1 MFEFCFLQL
10 KGNNE
15 AKVKIKLKEAI
26 KNKDAIV
33 LVSKP
38 VTIASLQYTKHDLQ
52 QHKSILRSTMFI
64 YLLSYSRYA
73 INMCEQ

>member
-1 MFEFCFLQL
+1 M
-10 KGNNE
+10 
-15 AKVKIKLKEAI
+15 AKVKLKLKEAI

-38 VTIASLQYTKHDLQ
+38 VTITSLHYTKHDLQ